1 MFQDSNTTTT
11 VVNNAKFIQETTWN
25 SVTNI
30 VSTIA
35 ERLPYILA
43 GLIVLGIFILIS
55 KIFKKLF
62 WATSNKAKLDYRLRI
77 LISRLIGLGIVLVGF
92 FAALTVIIPSFRF
105 GDLIAGLGFTSFV
118 VGFATKDIL
127 NNLVSGILILWKQ
140 PFQIGDYIFV
150 NKFQGKV
157 DYIGVR
163 ATRLRA
169 DDGEQVL
176 IPNGDMYSNALI
188 IRGAGSSRRMSLKIS
203 IDYDA
208 DIAQAKQIIHGVL
221 DSATNVVND
230 PEPNV
235 YVTDLS
241 SDGVNLAIYFW
252 IDTDKFKP
260 IEVFDEIASAIKTAL
275 NKGDVAIY
283 PPNTVIIQR
292 SKTVSNEDLEE

>member
-292 SKTVSNEDLEE
+292 PKTVSNEDLEE